1 MRWRGRQQSG
11 NVEDRRGMGGK
22 LALGGGAGGLI
33 IVIIS
38 LLLGENPLDYI
49 NVGTSPAYEQQQ
61 QPTSEAEDQ
70 MAEFVKVVL
79 NDTEDVWTKVFAERG
94 ETYQEPVLVLF
105 SGGTRSGCGAA

>member
-49 NVGTSPAYEQQQ
+49 NVGTSLFVVIPIVLSFFSILFNLSYHFYIYSY
-61 QPTSEAEDQ
+61 PKVLMFYVCIKNVSINFSFSYLLGFGTS
-70 MAEFVKVVL
+70 
-79 NDTEDVWTKVFAERG
+79 
-94 ETYQEPVLVLF
+94 
-105 SGGTRSGCGAA
+105 